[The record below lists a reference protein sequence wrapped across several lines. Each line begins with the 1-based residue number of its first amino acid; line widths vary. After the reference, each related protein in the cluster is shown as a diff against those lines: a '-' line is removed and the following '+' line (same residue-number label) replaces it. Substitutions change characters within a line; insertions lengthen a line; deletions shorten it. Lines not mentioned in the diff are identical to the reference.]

1 MKAYY
6 NSFLDHA
13 LKRREQ
19 NRFRYKDL
27 YYRAVT
33 TFNKTIKNSG
43 VRSSQSLYDY
53 ILDCYA
59 MTVKRKLSV
68 FTLFIDFQWS
78 RFILENK
85 DMTLYT
91 LSLFRIVDFNL
102 EFNHDYFIGSLTLEE
117 ITEEFLSKREVLFE
131 DVVTKNSDGALHIYG
146 DLTPFHFF

>member
-6 NSFLDHA
+6 NNYLDQA

-19 NRFRYKDL
+19 NRLRYKDL
-27 YYRAVT
+27 YYRAIT

-43 VRSSQSLYDY
+43 VRRSQSLYDY

-59 MTVKRKLSV
+59 MTVKQKLPV

-91 LSLFRIVDFNL
+91 LSLFGIVDFNL
-102 EFNHDYFIGSLTLEE
+102 EFNNDYFIGSLTLEE

-146 DLTPFHFF
+146 DLTPFSFF